1 MDIVTYAMA
10 KKYTDNAISSA
21 GAPWIEL
28 TGTLPAGQT
37 LLTLSDSSI
46 TTDSVIDYYT
56 DIFGVE
62 PTNIVVTTGSI
73 TLTFEAQESVLGVKV
88 RVS

>member
-10 KKYTDNAISSA
+10 KKYTDNAISSV
-21 GAPWIEL
+21 GAPWVEL

-37 LLTLSDSSI
+37 SIAFSDSSI

-56 DIFGVE
+56 DTYGVN
-62 PTNIVVTTGSI
+62 PTQIVVTTGSV
-73 TLTFEAQESVLGVKV
+73 TLKFNSRDSVLGVKV